1 MNINKEILK
10 MINDLRMDYP
20 SDKLDN
26 YDVEIILDDIL
37 RKGKVARCKN
47 NIDEK
52 YGREEEY
59 FLYNL
64 NGVGDNKEM
73 LKEYISEEYV
83 KNNDNFFFDFIEK
96 LLKLYKKSN
105 DDGKRA
111 LIKYAMRIPE
121 VLISHDIVVIEM

>member
-1 MNINKEILK
+1 MSKNKEILK
-10 MINDLRMDYP
+10 IISDLRNNNF
-20 SDKLDN
+20 SGKLDH
-26 YDVEIILDDIL
+26 YDVEIILEDIIS
-37 RKGKVARCKN
+37 KGKVARCKN

-111 LIKYAMRIPE
+111 LIEYGMRIPE
-121 VLISHDIVVIEM
+121 VLISNDIVVIEM